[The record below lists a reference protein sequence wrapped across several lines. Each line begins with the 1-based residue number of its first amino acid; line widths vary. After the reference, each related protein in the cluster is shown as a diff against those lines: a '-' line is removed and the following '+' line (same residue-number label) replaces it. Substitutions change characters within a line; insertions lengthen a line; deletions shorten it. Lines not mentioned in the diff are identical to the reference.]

1 MNNLTEKIFK
11 KVYWKNFMSIEEE
24 FIQTEKFVA
33 FDVMN
38 YSSFSSKYL
47 KLLLEIGSEIDILAK
62 VLCLVAWNRGNV
74 NTITE
79 YRDCI
84 LMNAPEFERV
94 QVVSEELKETPW
106 ENWSSQSPNWWIA
119 YNKIKHERFGTGSI
133 GGRTEPYY
141 KFANLENVVKALM
154 GLYQLEIYVLNS
166 LVKKEGK
173 EEGFSFLSSSLF
185 SLDGEI
191 WKSSNFH
198 KEGGRFYKDHTI
210 YIDDIITSIQ

>member
-119 YNKIKHERFGTGSI
+119 YNKINNRDYEK
-133 GGRTEPYY
+133 
-141 KFANLENVVKALM
+141 
-154 GLYQLEIYVLNS
+154 
-166 LVKKEGK
+166 
-173 EEGFSFLSSSLF
+173 
-185 SLDGEI
+185 
-191 WKSSNFH
+191 
-198 KEGGRFYKDHTI
+198 TI
-210 YIDDIITSIQ
+210 PIDAEYLRHV